1 MTIHQGKPLNN
12 RETRIFAIAN
22 QKGGVGKTTTTINL
36 ATALAAIRQKVMII
50 DFDPQGNASTGLGIP
65 RQDRECNTY
74 HVLIGEAEVGDA
86 VRETEIPGL
95 HIMPSGNDLS
105 GAEIELVG
113 LERREYCLKATLED
127 GAYDYDYVLI
137 DCPPALG
144 LLTVNALVAAHAV
157 LVPLQCEDCVS
168 DCEFLSE

>member
-1 MTIHQGKPLNN
+1 MTPEGLSPPKRP
-12 RETRIFAIAN
+12 TRTLAIAN

-36 ATALAAIRQKVMII
+36 ATALAAIRQKVLII
-50 DFDPQGNASTGLGIP
+50 DLDPQGNASTGLGIP
-65 RQDRECNTY
+65 RQDRECNSY
-74 HVLIGEAEVGDA
+74 HVLIREAKVMEA
-86 VRETEIPGL
+86 IRKTEIPGL
-95 HIMPSGNDLS
+95 DIIPSGIDLS

-144 LLTVNALVAAHAV
+144 LLTAPRSGPARAWIDGRLY
-157 LVPLQCEDCVS
+157 LDDRKS
-168 DCEFLSE
+168 